1 MPRYLIERE
10 LPGAGKLSREDLRGI
25 SEKWCASLST
35 TNPRI
40 QWVQSFV
47 TSDRITSIYIAPDA
61 VSVREQAEREGIPA
75 SNVLEINQ
83 VIDPTTAEGQGTAQN
98 HSS

>member
-1 MPRYLIERE
+1 MPKYLIERE

-25 SEKWCASLST
+25 SEMWCGMLRETGA
-35 TNPRI
+35 RI

-61 VSVREQAEREGIPA
+61 TTICEQAALEGLPA
-75 SNVLEINQ
+75 NRVCEITET
-83 VIDPTTAEGQGTAQN
+83 IDPTTAENRGMR
-98 HSS
+98 

>member
-25 SEKWCASLST
+25 SEKWYDIVCT
-35 TNPRI
+35 TSPRI

-47 TSDRITSIYIAPDA
+47 TGDKITSIYIAPDA
-61 VSVREQAEREGIPA
+61 ESVRRQAEAEGLPA
-75 SNVLEINQ
+75 TDVLEIAEI
-83 VIDPTTAEGQGTAQN
+83 IDPTTAEKRIQ
-98 HSS
+98 

>member
-1 MPRYLIERE
+1 MPKYIIERE

-25 SEKWCASLST
+25 SEKWYAMLCSS
-35 TNPRI
+35 NPRI

-61 VSVREQAEREGIPA
+61 ESVRAQSVREGLPA
-75 SNVLEINQ
+75 SSILEITE
-83 VIDPTTAEGQGTAQN
+83 VFDPTTGEKRAR
-98 HSS
+98 

>member
-10 LPGAGKLSREDLRGI
+10 LPGAGKLSPEDLRGI
-25 SEKWCASLST
+25 SEKWYDILCA

-47 TSDRITSIYIAPDA
+47 TGDKITSIYIAPDA
-61 VSVREQAEREGIPA
+61 ESVRQQAEREGLPA
-75 SNVLEINQ
+75 TNVLEIAE
-83 VIDPTTAEGQGTAQN
+83 VIDPTTAEKK
-98 HSS
+98 HH

>member
-25 SEKWCASLST
+25 SKKWYDILCE

-40 QWVQSFV
+40 QWVQSYV
-47 TSDRITSIYIAPDA
+47 TGDRITSIYIAPDA
-61 VSVREQAEREGIPA
+61 ESVRRQAEREGLPA
-75 SNVLEINQ
+75 TNVFEIAEI
-83 VIDPTTAEGQGTAQN
+83 IDPTTAEKK
-98 HSS
+98 SR